1 MFKPVKKTKVYEE
14 IVSKVKLM
22 IRQGKLKI
30 GDQLPAERELSEVFK
45 VSRSSVRE
53 ALRTLESQ
61 GFLESRQG
69 NGTYIARQPV
79 ELLITPLA
87 GAIFT
92 EKDVQIE
99 LFEMRR
105 LIEPQLAYLAAER
118 ATPEEISRMEEIL
131 GKQQDELARGDTA
144 TELDKSFHQTLAE
157 ATKNNILIRIIEPL
171 MDSISSS
178 RDKYLQVEG
187 RPHKSFMRHKEL
199 LMAIKA
205 GDSELAA
212 QVMREHIEDVEN
224 SLFSDKRKEEPIEAN
239 LEGEATKAVEQNK
252 GGSV

>member
-1 MFKPVKKTKVYEE
+1 LFKPVKKTKVYEE

-118 ATPEEISRMEEIL
+118 ATPEEISRMEKL
-131 GKQQDELARGDTA
+131 LVKQEEQLAEGDTA
-144 TELDKSFHQTLAE
+144 TEVDKSFHRTLAE
-157 ATKNNILIRIIEPL
+157 ATKNSILIRIIEPL

-178 RDKYLQVEG
+178 RDRYLQVEG
-187 RPHKSFMRHKEL
+187 RPHKSFTRHKQL

-212 QVMREHIEDVEN
+212 QVMREHIEDVEI
-224 SLFSDKRKEEPIEAN
+224 SLFSGRRKEESIGTN
-239 LEGEATKAVEQNK
+239 REGEESQAVEQKK